1 MAPTNNMM
9 KALIVALVGIM
20 AATQTAAQCATPDP
34 AAFFNITAASPIFT
48 CTGGTVPTGPAGGT
62 CFLTAEGCITDG
74 PGNYGSFERC
84 TIEVLRDGF
93 LFLRPGDAFG
103 IEPYFHGFAIGGA
116 FADER
121 SEIEVAVQGGD
132 IISWR
137 TGGGSD
143 RAGFTLCAAVSYC
156 IPELPT
162 APNSVR
168 AGACLAPAPLAICDL

>member
-1 MAPTNNMM
+1 MAPTKNM
-9 KALIVALVGIM
+9 KALIVALVGVM
-20 AATQTAAQCATPDP
+20 AATQTAAQCGTPDP
-34 AAFFNITAASPIFT
+34 AAVFNITAASPTST

-62 CFLTAEGCITDG
+62 CFITAEGCITDG
-74 PGNYGSFERC
+74 PGNYGNDESC
-84 TIEVLRDGF
+84 TVEVLRDGF
-93 LFLRPGDAFG
+93 LFLRPGDAFD
-103 IEPYFHGFAIGGA
+103 IEPYFDGFAIGGA

-137 TGGGSD
+137 TDRGG